1 MKTATKFNFKTFSVF
16 VLSVLLCFTLAFS
29 AACNNKSSS
38 SSSSSAEETV
48 VNPTDTQLV
57 SNGDFE
63 FSTFAKDT
71 KFPVSSSI
79 SWSLSRDSKN
89 SSSAISSDGNS
100 GIIDTGAESE
110 KYEEAAKKAKLPKD
124 GETYYNPKTLYD
136 YNLKESQEYFVFD
149 KEEKNSNE
157 DKLTMKGSKVLM
169 ISNVT
174 AKDDTPNEFTGT
186 AQKFT
191 STSSLSLGKNE
202 YARLSV
208 WVKTKNLRFR
218 YNQTGVGAYIAV
230 QNTVSSSCD
239 PFVIKGINTEKDG
252 VSQWVKYTIYLRSSD
267 FATSSYKVTLGLG
280 FGNKELRE
288 EYVEGHAFFDD
299 VNFEKIEY
307 ADYIAGVNATA
318 VENVFNLYKQNADKT
333 YSKVAADDLKTVA
346 ANAYTASNTAE
357 SGKKFD
363 EVVYSLSH
371 YRDNASFDNMFTG
384 YDGSIDATIGTAGVA
399 SASDIKNVIGADLKA
414 PFGDNFTS
422 NTFYAK
428 LNKAGKYECETQPFE
443 VPYKSYKKISFW
455 VKSHLDKA
463 SRPGLS
469 IEVKDLGE
477 GDAKSPKS
485 SSLASNLNTDKV
497 ETFNGWT
504 QYTVYVSNT
513 VANSNKTRK
522 FSVKFTFGDN
532 SDDEWKM
539 AVGYFLVTNAES
551 CELTE
556 DDYSIA
562 STATNAVKV
571 SLTADMPN
579 GGEADASDDSY
590 YFGYNASSANLID
603 KNAAVSVSGY
613 KGIYYDAENGVTVGS
628 KEGVTAGVINTKNF
642 TDANAY
648 TFLTTDEKTAIESL
662 GKLGEN
668 KHLQPLVIKTNG
680 SSYGYFGS
688 DITLSA
694 NTTTLIKVKVKV
706 TGNAKANVYLVKS
719 DALDSFPVLSVAAKK
734 YTKNADGSYD
744 ETDEYEVNEKLAT
757 TVTSAD
763 CANADIIDDG
773 WFTVMFVVT
782 TGNES
787 ITLRPELWNGS
798 RDSAETTSGLVLF
811 DKLEQSSVTAET
823 FEREELQTYYGDT
836 VNQNSV
842 KKFTRFPTK
851 VLSTKDGKKVTTYK
865 TYKETTVFSTYN
877 ATKAIIASYETINAV
892 REIDNT
898 TSSDS
903 SSSSSSSSG
912 ASSDFSWA
920 LQLSSIIIAVVLIL
934 LLAVALIRFAVKKS
948 RAGKQATKEYYNRD
962 SRDKLHSQLETNK
975 NNKKDAEPAEVKPYD
990 YDNIE
995 NNIVNDEDN
1004 GTDEQPA
1011 ENDNVENTES
1021 VESVA
1026 EPAENAETETTN
1038 ENGDDNAQ

>member
-29 AACNNKSSS
+29 AACNNQSS

-63 FSTFAKDT
+63 FSTFATDT

-100 GIIDTGAESE
+100 GIIDTKAEAD

-124 GETYYNPKTLYD
+124 GENYYNPGTLYD
-136 YNLKESQEYFVFD
+136 YNIKEESEYFVFD
-149 KEEKNSNE
+149 KETKNSNE
-157 DKLTMKGSKVLM
+157 DKLPMKGSKVLM
-169 ISNVT
+169 ISNIT
-174 AKDDTPNEFTGT
+174 AKDDTPDEFTGT

-239 PFVIKGINTEKDG
+239 PFVIKGINTEKNG

-267 FATSSYKVTLGLG
+267 FATSSFKVTLGLG
-280 FGNKELRE
+280 FGNRELRE

-318 VENVFNLYKQNADKT
+318 VENKFNLYEQNSDKT
-333 YSKVAADDLKTVA
+333 YSKVPADDLKTVA
-346 ANAYTASNTAE
+346 LNDYTATNDAE

-371 YRDNASFDNMFTG
+371 YRTNEAFGDMFSG
-384 YDGSIDATIGTAGVA
+384 YDGAIDSTIGVAGVA
-399 SASDIKNVIGADLKA
+399 SASDIKTVIGSDLKA
-414 PFGDNFTS
+414 PYGDDFTS
-422 NTFYAK
+422 DTFYAK
-428 LNKAGKYECETQPFE
+428 LTKAGKYECETQAFE
-443 VPYKSYKKISFW
+443 VPYKSYKKVSFW

-463 SRPGLS
+463 SRPGLT

-477 GDAKSPKS
+477 GDAQSPKS

-513 VANSNKTRK
+513 VSNSNKTRK
-522 FSVKFTFGDN
+522 FSVKFTFGDE

-539 AVGYFLVTNAES
+539 AVGYFLVTDAEI

-562 STATNAVKV
+562 STTSNAVKV

-579 GGEADASDDSY
+579 GGKTDESDDSY
-590 YFGYNASSANLID
+590 YFGYNASSANLIEKD
-603 KNAAVSVSGY
+603 AAVSVNGY
-613 KGIYYDAENGVTVGS
+613 KGIYYDADNGITVGS

-642 TDANAY
+642 TSTDAY
-648 TFLTTDEKTAIESL
+648 TFLTADEKTAIESL

-668 KHLQPLVIKTNG
+668 KYLQPLVIKSNG

-688 DITLSA
+688 DITISA
-694 NTTTLIKVKVKV
+694 NSTTLIKVKVKV
-706 TGNAKANVYLVKS
+706 VGNAKATVYLAKS
-719 DALDSFPVLSVAAKK
+719 DALDGFPVLTVAG
-734 YTKNADGSYD
+734 KNFVKNSDGSYE
-744 ETDEYEVNEKLAT
+744 ETNEYKVNEKLAT
-757 TVTSAD
+757 TVTAAD
-763 CANADIIDDG
+763 CNKVDILDDG

-787 ITLRPELWNGS
+787 ITLRPELWNGA
-798 RDSAETTSGLVLF
+798 RDSADTASGLVLF
-811 DKLEQSSVTAET
+811 DNLEQSSVTAET
-823 FEREELQTYYGDT
+823 FENEELKTYYGDV
-836 VNQNSV
+836 VNEASV
-842 KKFTRFPTK
+842 KTYTRFPTK
-851 VLSTKDGKKVTTYK
+851 ILSTEDGKQVVNYR
-865 TYKETTVFSTYN
+865 TYKETTVFSVYTK
-877 ATKAIIASYETINAV
+877 TKAIVASYETIDAV

-898 TSSDS
+898 TSGDSS

-934 LLAVALIRFAVKKS
+934 LLVAVLIRMLVKKA

-962 SRDKLHSQLETNK
+962 SREKLQAQLED
-975 NNKKDAEPAEVKPYD
+975 KKDSQPEEVKPYD

-995 NNIVNDEDN
+995 NNIANEEEN
-1004 GTDEQPA
+1004 KTEEQAA
-1011 ENDNVENTES
+1011 ETVEN
-1021 VESVA
+1021 
-1026 EPAENAETETTN
+1026 AENAENVEAPADENAEAETTN

>member
-29 AACNNKSSS
+29 AACNNQSS

-63 FSTFAKDT
+63 FSTFATDT

-100 GIIDTGAESE
+100 GIIDTKTEAD

-124 GETYYNPKTLYD
+124 GENYYNPGTLYD
-136 YNLKESQEYFVFD
+136 YNIKEESEYFVFD
-149 KEEKNSNE
+149 KETKNSNE
-157 DKLTMKGSKVLM
+157 DKLPMKGSKVLM
-169 ISNVT
+169 ISNIT
-174 AKDDTPNEFTGT
+174 AKDDTPDEFTGT

-208 WVKTKNLRFR
+208 WVKTQNLRFR

-239 PFVIKGINTEKDG
+239 PFVIKGINTEKNG

-267 FATSSYKVTLGLG
+267 FATSSFKVTLGLG
-280 FGNKELRE
+280 FGNRELRE

-318 VENVFNLYKQNADKT
+318 VENKFNLYEQNSDKT
-333 YSKVAADDLKTVA
+333 YSKVPADDLKTVA
-346 ANAYTASNTAE
+346 LNDYTATNDAE

-371 YRDNASFDNMFTG
+371 YRTNEAFGDMFSG
-384 YDGSIDATIGTAGVA
+384 YDGAIDSTLGVAGVA
-399 SASDIKNVIGADLKA
+399 SASDIKTVIGSDLKA
-414 PFGDNFTS
+414 PYGDDFTS
-422 NTFYAK
+422 DTFYAK
-428 LNKAGKYECETQPFE
+428 LTKAGKYECETQAFE
-443 VPYKSYKKISFW
+443 VPYKSYKKVSFW

-463 SRPGLS
+463 SRPGLT

-477 GDAKSPKS
+477 GDAQSPKS

-513 VANSNKTRK
+513 VSNSDKTRK
-522 FSVKFTFGDN
+522 FSVKFTFGDE

-539 AVGYFLVTNAES
+539 AVGYFLVTDAEI

-562 STATNAVKV
+562 STTSNAVKV

-579 GGEADASDDSY
+579 GGKTDESDDSY
-590 YFGYNASSANLID
+590 YFGYNASSANLIEKD
-603 KNAAVSVSGY
+603 AAVSVNGY
-613 KGIYYDAENGVTVGS
+613 KGIYYDADNGITVGS

-642 TDANAY
+642 TSTDAY
-648 TFLTTDEKTAIESL
+648 TFLTADEKTAIESL

-668 KHLQPLVIKTNG
+668 KYLQPLVIKSNG

-688 DITLSA
+688 DITISA
-694 NTTTLIKVKVKV
+694 NSTTLIKVKVKV
-706 TGNAKANVYLVKS
+706 VGNAKATVYLAKS
-719 DALDSFPVLSVAAKK
+719 DALDGFPVLTVAG
-734 YTKNADGSYD
+734 KNFVKNSDGSYE
-744 ETDEYEVNEKLAT
+744 ETNEYKVNEKLAT
-757 TVTSAD
+757 TVTAAD
-763 CANADIIDDG
+763 CNKVDIVDDG

-787 ITLRPELWNGS
+787 ITLRPELWNGA
-798 RDSAETTSGLVLF
+798 RDSAGTASGLVLF
-811 DKLEQSSVTAET
+811 DNLEQSSVTAET
-823 FEREELQTYYGDT
+823 FENEELKTYYGDV
-836 VNQNSV
+836 VNEASV
-842 KKFTRFPTK
+842 KTYTRFPTK
-851 VLSTKDGKKVTTYK
+851 ILSTEDGKQVVNYR
-865 TYKETTVFSTYN
+865 TYKETTVFSVYTK
-877 ATKAIIASYETINAV
+877 TKAIVASYETIDAV

-898 TSSDS
+898 TSGDPS

-934 LLAVALIRFAVKKS
+934 LLVAVLIRMLVKKA

-962 SRDKLHSQLETNK
+962 SREKLQAQLED
-975 NNKKDAEPAEVKPYD
+975 KKDSQPEEVKPYD

-995 NNIVNDEDN
+995 NNIANEEEN
-1004 GTDEQPA
+1004 KTEEQAA
-1011 ENDNVENTES
+1011 ETVEN
-1021 VESVA
+1021 
-1026 EPAENAETETTN
+1026 AENAENVEAPADENAEAETTN

>member
-29 AACNNKSSS
+29 AACNNQSS

-63 FSTFAKDT
+63 FSTFATDT
-71 KFPVSSSI
+71 RFPVSSSI

-100 GIIDTGAESE
+100 GIIDTKAEAD

-124 GETYYNPKTLYD
+124 GENYYNPGTLYD
-136 YNLKESQEYFVFD
+136 YNIKEESEYFVFD
-149 KEEKNSNE
+149 KETKNSNE
-157 DKLTMKGSKVLM
+157 DKLPMKGSKVLM
-169 ISNVT
+169 ISNIT
-174 AKDDTPNEFTGT
+174 AKDDTPDEFTGT

-239 PFVIKGINTEKDG
+239 PFVIKGINTEKNG

-267 FATSSYKVTLGLG
+267 FATSSFKVTLGLG
-280 FGNKELRE
+280 FGNRELRE

-318 VENVFNLYKQNADKT
+318 VENKFNLYEQNSDKT
-333 YSKVAADDLKTVA
+333 YSKVPADDLKTVA
-346 ANAYTASNTAE
+346 LNDYTATNDAE

-371 YRDNASFDNMFTG
+371 YRTNEAFGDMFSG
-384 YDGSIDATIGTAGVA
+384 YDGAIDSTLGVAGVA
-399 SASDIKNVIGADLKA
+399 SASDIKTVIGSDLKA
-414 PFGDNFTS
+414 PYGDDFTS
-422 NTFYAK
+422 DTFYAK
-428 LNKAGKYECETQPFE
+428 LTKAGKYECETQAFE
-443 VPYKSYKKISFW
+443 VPYKSYKKVSFW

-463 SRPGLS
+463 SRPGLT

-477 GDAKSPKS
+477 GDAQSPKS

-513 VANSNKTRK
+513 VSNSDKTRK
-522 FSVKFTFGDN
+522 FSVKFTFGDE

-539 AVGYFLVTNAES
+539 AVGYFLVTDAEI

-562 STATNAVKV
+562 STTSNAVKV

-579 GGEADASDDSY
+579 GGKTDESDDSY
-590 YFGYNASSANLID
+590 YFGYNASSANLIEKD
-603 KNAAVSVSGY
+603 AAVSVNGY
-613 KGIYYDAENGVTVGS
+613 KGIYYDADNGITVGS

-642 TDANAY
+642 TSTEAY
-648 TFLTTDEKTAIESL
+648 TFLTADEKTAIESL

-668 KHLQPLVIKTNG
+668 KYLQPLVIKSNG

-688 DITLSA
+688 DITISA
-694 NTTTLIKVKVKV
+694 NSTTLIKVKVKV
-706 TGNAKANVYLVKS
+706 VGNAKATVYLAKS
-719 DALDSFPVLSVAAKK
+719 DALDGFPVLTVAG
-734 YTKNADGSYD
+734 KNFVKNSDGSYE
-744 ETDEYEVNEKLAT
+744 ETDEYKVNEKLAT
-757 TVTSAD
+757 TVTAAD
-763 CANADIIDDG
+763 CNNVDIVDDG

-787 ITLRPELWNGS
+787 ITLRPELWNGA
-798 RDSAETTSGLVLF
+798 RDSADTASGLVLF
-811 DKLEQSSVTAET
+811 DNLEQSSVTAKT
-823 FEREELQTYYGDT
+823 FENEELKTYYGDV
-836 VNQNSV
+836 VNEASV
-842 KKFTRFPTK
+842 KTYTRFPTK
-851 VLSTKDGKKVTTYK
+851 ILSTEDGKQVVNYR
-865 TYKETTVFSTYN
+865 TYKETTVFSVYTK
-877 ATKAIIASYETINAV
+877 TKAIVASYETIDAV

-898 TSSDS
+898 TSGDSS

-934 LLAVALIRFAVKKS
+934 LLVAVLIRMLVKKA

-962 SRDKLHSQLETNK
+962 SREKLQAQLED
-975 NNKKDAEPAEVKPYD
+975 KKDSQPEEVKPYD

-995 NNIVNDEDN
+995 NNIANEEEN
-1004 GTDEQPA
+1004 KTEEQAA
-1011 ENDNVENTES
+1011 ETV
-1021 VESVA
+1021 
-1026 EPAENAETETTN
+1026 ENAENVEAPADENAEAETTN